1 MIRMC
6 FRYLRKSGLLCLYI
20 LSSLVTSLLSL
31 SFPLII
37 STLINGLVEG
47 SLAAGE
53 MVNWCLVFACLGVI
67 QSIAR
72 YVSQAA
78 YASLQTKAGYS
89 LNADTIAHMQ
99 RIPKMAFE
107 QLDAVYLNQQINH
120 DANGLMIF
128 ALTASTKTIEN
139 VAIIL
144 IVLIVISFISPLLS
158 CICVAFALAGSL
170 LYLGFRKGIFTRLLS
185 MEESRAAFFSR
196 LQEQLSKYDFIR
208 THALYS
214 TFKQRLNSSFEL
226 VFDAIMKSQR
236 YGALYDS
243 LSAGVSLLAQATLLF
258 VSVLEI
264 DNGRIMVGYL
274 PTIISFYS
282 SFSSSVQF
290 FSTLGKEY
298 QDSKVS
304 YERVKRL
311 WAIEEETYGDCELS
325 SISDI
330 QVENL
335 SFRYQADGKD
345 LFCGMTANFK
355 RGLLYGISGPNGGG
369 KSTLLKLIMGLYP
382 KEYSGELRYSGKS
395 QDELDLV
402 ALRAS
407 RIEVMEQEPQI
418 IDGTVRDNLTI
429 FAGGV
434 EQSVLDRYIDLVGL
448 SGFVNALPSRL
459 DTALDDLSS
468 NLSGGEKQK
477 IALIR
482 LLLKNPDA
490 MLFDEPTSALDSASR
505 EQFLD
510 CVAQLKRSHIILV
523 VTHDEAVLNACDR
536 VITIG

>member
-20 LSSLVTSLLSL
+20 LSSLVASLLSL

-37 STLINGLVEG
+37 STLINGLVVG
-47 SLAAGE
+47 PLAAGE

-72 YVSQAA
+72 YVSQTA

-139 VAIIL
+139 VAIII

-170 LYLGFRKGIFTRLLS
+170 LYLGFRKGIFKRLLS

-214 TFKQRLNSSFEL
+214 TFKQRLDSSFEL
-226 VFDAIMKSQR
+226 VFDAIMKSQQ

-243 LSAGVSLLAQATLLF
+243 LNAGVSLLAQATLLF

-264 DNGRIMVGYL
+264 ENGRIMVGYL

-311 WAIEEETYGDCELS
+311 WAIEEEAYGDCELS

-335 SFRYQADGKD
+335 SFRYQTDGKD
-345 LFCGMTANFK
+345 LFCGMTLNFK

-382 KEYSGELRYSGKS
+382 KGYGGELRYSGKS

-459 DTALDDLSS
+459 DTALDDLNS

-523 VTHDEAVLNACDR
+523 VTHDETVLNACDR

>member
-1 MIRMC
+1 MFRMC
-6 FRYLRKSGLLCLYI
+6 FCYLRKSGLFCSYV
-20 LSSLVTSLLSL
+20 LSSLLTSLLSL

-47 SLAAGE
+47 NLAAGE
-53 MVNWCLVFACLGVI
+53 MANWCLVFACLGVI
-67 QSIAR
+67 QSAAR
-72 YVSQAA
+72 YVSQTA
-78 YASLQTKAGYS
+78 YASLQTKTGYS

-99 RIPKMAFE
+99 RIPKKAFD

-128 ALTASTKTIEN
+128 ALTAITKTIEN
-139 VAIIL
+139 VATIS
-144 IVLIVISFISPLLS
+144 IVLIVIFSISPLLAS
-158 CICVAFALAGSL
+158 ICVAFAFAGSL
-170 LYLGFRKGIFTRLLS
+170 LYLGFRNGIFKRSLS

-214 TFKQRLNSSFEL
+214 IFKQRLDSSFKL

-264 DNGRIMVGYL
+264 ENGLIMVGYL

-304 YERVKRL
+304 YERIKRL
-311 WAIEEETYGDCELS
+311 WGIEEEAYGDCELS

-330 QVENL
+330 QIKNL
-335 SFRYQADGKD
+335 SFRYQANGKD

-355 RGLLYGISGPNGGG
+355 SGLLYGISGPNGGG

-434 EQSVLDRYIDLVGL
+434 EQSVLDQYVDFVGL
-448 SGFVNALPSRL
+448 NGFVNALPSRL
-459 DTALDDLSS
+459 DTVLDDLNS

-510 CVAQLKRSHIILV
+510 CVTQLKRSHIILV
-523 VTHDEAVLNACDR
+523 VTHDKTVLNACDK

>member
-6 FRYLRKSGLLCLYI
+6 FRYLRKSGLLWLYI

-72 YVSQAA
+72 YVSQTA

-144 IVLIVISFISPLLS
+144 IVLIVISFISPLLA

-170 LYLGFRKGIFTRLLS
+170 LYLGFRKGIFKRLLS

-214 TFKQRLNSSFEL
+214 TFKQRLDSSFEL

-243 LSAGVSLLAQATLLF
+243 LNAGLSLLAQATLLF

-264 DNGRIMVGYL
+264 ENGRIMVGYL

-290 FSTLGKEY
+290 FSMLGKEY

-311 WAIEEETYGDCELS
+311 WAIEEEAYGDCELS

-345 LFCGMTANFK
+345 LFCGMTINFK

-382 KEYSGELRYSGKS
+382 KEYGGELRYSGKS

-459 DTALDDLSS
+459 DTALDGLNS
-468 NLSGGEKQK
+468 NLSGGERQK